1 MAETAVV
8 DAVAETVEPEQVV
21 ADQDPDADIVEGA
34 DEIDDGIIRV
44 GQAVLLY
51 FDWRE
56 QRSATRQKRG
66 LDPEPLTREARVA
79 VARFVSHVTPQ
90 VPIADLTPHQMTA
103 YQDLIGA
110 NTTQMFDRLMPVKDF
125 LRFCW
130 KERSLTATNL
140 GNNIRLRRP
149 DQKRWQELKEMKAK
163 FVELQ
168 EKMPQAAQAVA
179 EARENKDSLGDAP
192 LEAAREDQKQLK
204 GRIDEL
210 KGRIDELEYQ
220 LSPSHEAGVR
230 FDVTQEGL
238 DKMKADLAQ
247 LHEEMPLAVQAV
259 AQARED
265 KDIREN
271 APLEAAREY
280 QERLKGRIDELEYQ
294 IAHAVVTSAVATG
307 RAHVGSTVKVAL
319 LDREPE
325 RIEEYTLVGPTEVDV
340 VARRISIESPMG
352 RGLVDKAVDSE
363 VEIKAPRGTIRFRV
377 VSVEG

>member
-44 GQAVLLY
+44 GQAALLY

-56 QRSATRQKRG
+56 QRAATRKKRG
-66 LDPEPLTREARVA
+66 LDPEALTREARVA

-110 NTTQMFDRLMPVKDF
+110 NTTQMLDRLMPVKDF

-130 KERSLTATNL
+130 KERALTETNL
-140 GNNIRLRRP
+140 GNNIRIRKP
-149 DQKRWQELKEMKAK
+149 GGAK
-163 FVELQ
+163 
-168 EKMPQAAQAVA
+168 QASVA
-179 EARENKDSLGDAP
+179 
-192 LEAAREDQKQLK
+192 
-204 GRIDEL
+204 
-210 KGRIDELEYQ
+210 
-220 LSPSHEAGVR
+220 HEEGVR
-230 FDVTQEGL
+230 FEVTQAGL
-238 DKMKADLAQ
+238 EKMRTDLEQ
-247 LHEEMPLAVQAV
+247 LQEEMPRAIEAV

-280 QERLKGRIDELEYQ
+280 QERLKSRIDELEYQ
-294 IAHAVVTSAVATG
+294 IAHSHLSEGGASG

-319 LDREPE
+319 LGQEPE
-325 RIEEYTLVGPTEVDV
+325 RVEEYTLVGPTEVDP

-352 RGLVDKAVDSE
+352 RGLIDQSVGSQ
-363 VEIKAPRGTIRFRV
+363 VEINAPRGVIRFRIV
-377 VSVEG
+377 AVEG